1 MKANAALDLTMQPPD
16 STQTNAMQWLIQ
28 AANDAGWLA
37 NLLGILGF
45 AVTCVA
51 IFYRFVRPRLKPSR
65 LESVLPK
72 DFEHRW
78 SPSKAK
84 AWVRIAI
91 VDDQPSD
98 FPTAELKAD
107 GYQVQV
113 YKQVTLATTAQL
125 ATYDI
130 VFLDMKG
137 IVKDDPELGG
147 LKLIAELRRTNPSQK
162 ICAVSSK
169 TFDPTATEFFRQA
182 NDYKKK
188 PLTAHECRSVIEV
201 YLSEIYPSQ
210 AITAA
215 ASSAVDGLPRSSRVS
230 VVAEVKRFLQYELDA
245 TQLQK
250 KLLAAGL
257 ETSQAQSVTN
267 LARAV
272 ASAAS

>member
-1 MKANAALDLTMQPPD
+1 
-16 STQTNAMQWLIQ
+16 MQWLIQ
-28 AANDAGWLA
+28 AANDVGWLA

-45 AVTCVA
+45 TGTCAA

-65 LESVLPK
+65 IDAVIPK
-72 DFEHRW
+72 DFVSKW

-84 AWVRIAI
+84 SWARIAI
-91 VDDQPSD
+91 VDDQPND
-98 FPTAELKAD
+98 FPTPELKAD

-113 YKQVTLATTAQL
+113 YKQAALSTTAQL

-137 IVKDDPELGG
+137 IVKDDPEFGG
-147 LKLIAELRRTNPSQK
+147 LKLIAELRKTNPSQK

-188 PLTAHECRSVIEV
+188 PLTAQECRSVIEV
-201 YLSEIYPSQ
+201 FLSELFPSQ
-210 AITAA
+210 VLTSA
-215 ASSAVDGLPRSSRVS
+215 ASAALETLPRSSRVT
-230 VVAEVKRFLQYELDA
+230 ALHEFKHFLQAQVDA
-245 TQLQK
+245 LQLQK

-257 ETSQAQSVTN
+257 TAQQAQSLLN

-272 ASAAS
+272 ASATP